1 MKYLLF
7 AVSLSVLSF
16 VTDLSTWV
24 SYENNFLYSKSTKS
38 EVVYEREGV
47 KIYKNNNF
55 DIMVFNPKNMS
66 FGVSTS
72 KPKNVNF
79 YMNSNFF
86 DNAPIGLVVVNG
98 YRSSDRVESGGY
110 FYVKDGNPY
119 IGIKYCPGYTDYAS
133 QSILWGIRNGKP
145 NNWLIKQEHAKIK
158 TYRNIVGKDK
168 NGNIVVIV
176 SNRGGVVTI
185 KDIIGEG
192 LMIGMVDGVL
202 FDGGTS
208 VDYKYKDN
216 KYSNRFKSLS
226 GTLKKIGGV
235 DEPPVYIYGN
245 LN

>member
-1 MKYLLF
+1 MVITVLL
-7 AVSLSVLSF
+7 AVFSF
-16 VTDLSTWV
+16 ISDLYNWIY
-24 SYENNFLYSKSTKS
+24 YENDVLYSESKKS
-38 EVVYEREGV
+38 EIVHEREGV
-47 KIYKNNNF
+47 KIYVNNNF
-55 DIMVFNPKNMS
+55 DIMIFNPKNMD
-66 FGVSTS
+66 FGVSVG
-72 KPKNVNF
+72 KPENVNF

-86 DNAPIGLVVVNG
+86 DEEALGLVVVNG
-98 YRSSDRVESGGY
+98 RRMSSRVKGGGY

-119 IGIKYCPGYTDYAS
+119 IGIKRCPGYTDYAS
-133 QSILWGIRNGKP
+133 QTILWGVRDGNP
-145 NNWLIKQEHAKIK
+145 NTYLTKRGHANVK

-185 KDIIGEG
+185 NDIINEG
-192 LMIGMVDGVL
+192 LKMGMVDGIL

-216 KYSNRFKSLS
+216 KYSNKFKSLS
-226 GTLKKIGGV
+226 GRFKKIGGV